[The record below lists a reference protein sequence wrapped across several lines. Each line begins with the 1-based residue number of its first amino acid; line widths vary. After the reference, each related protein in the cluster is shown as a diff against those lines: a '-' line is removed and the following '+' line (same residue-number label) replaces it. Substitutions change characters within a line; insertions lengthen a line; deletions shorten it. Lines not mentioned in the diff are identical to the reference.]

1 MTMKRSPSMLAKN
14 MSQPPRGGVP
24 FPVTLLLVAVFGT
37 ALAACASGSGIDKRQ
52 VRQDAATRCASAQDK
67 IACQQAQSRRLIE
80 EGYTSIC
87 RAKGLADNSPAMKR
101 CRGELAYADCVR
113 TISDYQGYTA
123 QMNPRGPWEA
133 PPSTVCKSHL
143 PTD

>member
-1 MTMKRSPSMLAKN
+1 MRVN
-14 MSQPPRGGVP
+14 HESQSLRRKLP
-24 FPVTLLLVAVFGT
+24 FPIALLFVVGSGI

-52 VRQDAATRCASAQDK
+52 VRQDAAARCASAQDK
-67 IACQQAQSRRLIE
+67 TGCQQAQSRRLVD
-80 EGYTSIC
+80 EGYISIC
-87 RAKGLADNSPAMKR
+87 RAKGLADHSPAMKR

-133 PPSTVCKSHL
+133 PPSAVCKSHL
-143 PTD
+143 VAD

>member
-1 MTMKRSPSMLAKN
+1 MKRSPN
-14 MSQPPRGGVP
+14 MPANHLSQPPRGSIP
-24 FPVTLLLVAVFGT
+24 FPAALFFVTVLGM

-52 VRQDAATRCASAQDK
+52 VRQDAAARCASAQDK
-67 IACQQAQSRRLIE
+67 IGCQQTQSRRLVD

-123 QMNPRGPWEA
+123 QMNPRGPWES
-133 PPSTVCKSHL
+133 PPSAVCKSHL
-143 PTD
+143 VTE